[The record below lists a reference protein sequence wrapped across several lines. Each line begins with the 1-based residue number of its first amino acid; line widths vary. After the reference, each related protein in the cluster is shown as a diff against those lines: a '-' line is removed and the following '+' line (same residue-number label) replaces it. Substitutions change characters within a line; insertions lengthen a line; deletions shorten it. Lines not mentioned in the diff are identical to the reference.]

1 VRKIAPIVACLV
13 FAAVTVAFAAAPEA
27 PKPGPEHQKL
37 GYFAGKW
44 TAEGQMK
51 ESPFGPGGKVTSMD
65 HCEWFQGKF
74 AVVCHT
80 DGKGPM
86 GPMKGLGILGYNA
99 EQKVYT
105 YYGLDN
111 SGMVMTS
118 VPRGTVQGDTWTFT
132 DESEMG
138 GKKLSTR
145 YTIKEQSPNSYT
157 FKWDLLGDDG
167 QWTTIM
173 EGKQTKAMEAKETKA
188 K

>member
-1 VRKIAPIVACLV
+1 VRKIVPIVACLV

-51 ESPFGPGGKVTSMD
+51 ESPFGPGGKVTSTD

-74 AVVCHT
+74 AVVCHS

-86 GPMKGLGILGYNA
+86 GPIKGLGILGYNPD
-99 EQKVYT
+99 QKVYT
-105 YYGLDN
+105 YYGVDN
-111 SGMVMTS
+111 TGMIMTS

-138 GKKLSTR
+138 GKKLKTR
-145 YTIKEQSPNSYT
+145 YTIKEQSPASYT
-157 FKWDLLGDDG
+157 FKWENFGDDG
-167 QWTTIM
+167 QWTTIG
-173 EGKQTKAMEAKETKA
+173 EGKETKA
-188 K
+188 LEAKGTKAK